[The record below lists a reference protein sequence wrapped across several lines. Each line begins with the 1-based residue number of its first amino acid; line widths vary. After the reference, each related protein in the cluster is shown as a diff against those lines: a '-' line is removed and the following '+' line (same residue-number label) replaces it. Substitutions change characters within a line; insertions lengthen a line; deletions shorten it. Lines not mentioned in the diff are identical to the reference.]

1 MRLSRKLAGV
11 GCAALFPSIAL
22 AGGVPTSTQWLE
34 EVVVT
39 GKLERLG
46 GDPA

>member
-11 GCAALFPSIAL
+11 GLAALFPSIAL
-22 AGGVPTSTQWLE
+22 GVPTSTQWLE

-39 GKLERLG
+39 GKLESRF
-46 GDPA
+46 GD